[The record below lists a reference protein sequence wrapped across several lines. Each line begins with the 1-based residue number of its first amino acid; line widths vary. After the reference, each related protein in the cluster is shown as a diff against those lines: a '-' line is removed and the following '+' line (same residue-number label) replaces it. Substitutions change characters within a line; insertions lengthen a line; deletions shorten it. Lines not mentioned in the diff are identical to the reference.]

1 MLFSHIT
8 TFIIYLYTGKYQFVK
23 SDHIPIIRVH
33 PKGKIRFGKGCELYG
48 SDTSFIA
55 DRSSRVRILVGKRA
69 ECIIGNEVNL
79 SSSTLFVS
87 DDEKLKIGSYTHIA
101 PGCVL
106 MTTNFHALSDF
117 IPGHEEKRLLKGQGS
132 INIGDR
138 VWLGLRVVVLP
149 GRSIG
154 ENSIISAGS
163 VVRKSINS
171 GTIFVKP

>member
-8 TFIIYLYTGKYQFVK
+8 TFTIFLYSGKYQFVK

-33 PKGKIRFGKGCELYG
+33 PKGKIRFGKGCELFG

-87 DDEKLKIGSYTHIA
+87 DDEKLTIGSYTHIA

-117 IPGHEEKRLLKGQGS
+117 IPWHEEKRLLQGQGS

-163 VVRKSINS
+163 VIRKSIKS